1 MMSGRRRLPRARI
14 GVRWRK
20 GVFGAIII
28 PRAIVLIQMHGSS
41 LRSGCALR
49 PMTAHGRDE
58 DLRPAILGKDHTHQ
72 RGSPVLAVK
81 GDTKDKEGVQTRQQS
96 ISRCCERA
104 WNSAFAACSTVT
116 AVCVGS
122 STNLFVL
129 DFSC

>member
-1 MMSGRRRLPRARI
+1 MKIFVRPFSGKTTRI
-14 GVRWRK
+14 NAG
-20 GVFGAIII
+20 
-28 PRAIVLIQMHGSS
+28 PHDS
-41 LRSGCALR
+41 
-49 PMTAHGRDE
+49 
-58 DLRPAILGKDHTHQ
+58 
-72 RGSPVLAVK
+72 VLAVK